1 MVDKRRKRG
10 KRTKRVQKKMRGGF
24 MEPVNIPTGPITF
37 VEPTRPFTRRSSV
50 TKRNIKKKR
59 YNSSKKKKNKKT
71 TKRTN
76 MNGGSLN
83 KLKKK
88 IMGDPIKVGD
98 TITSRSEVGS
108 GKKYLLD
115 MNGQQRHVTDGGA
128 GRFKVIGIEKRG
140 KFGHR
145 KKYLLL
151 EKNLKNLKILEENA
165 KKYVAPPPP
174 LPSSMPQIIKNLP
187 EDSVT
192 EYMKNFH

>member
-98 TITSRSEVGS
+98 TITSRSEAGS
-108 GKKYLLD
+108 GNIYILN
-115 MNGQQRHVTDGGA
+115 MNGQQRHVTDDFA
-128 GRFKVIGIEKRG
+128 GRFRVIGIEKEG
-140 KFGHR
+140 KLGHR
-145 KKYLLL
+145 KKYLIL
-151 EKNLKNLKILEENA
+151 EQNLNQNLKILEENA
-165 KKYVAPPPP
+165 KKYVASPTPPPP
-174 LPSSMPQIIKNLP
+174 PQIMKDLP

-192 EYMKNFH
+192 EYIKNFH